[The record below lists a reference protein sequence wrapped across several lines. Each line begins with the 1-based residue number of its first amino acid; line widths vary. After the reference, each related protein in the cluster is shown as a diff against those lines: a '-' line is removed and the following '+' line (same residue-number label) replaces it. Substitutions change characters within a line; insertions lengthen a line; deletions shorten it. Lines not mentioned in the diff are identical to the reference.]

1 MAKITF
7 FEAQQWAFSFIK
19 QFDNKYQA
27 DVMLLLQGQLNW
39 TQVELLTNYQKE
51 MTSAQWQQFKNNVEK
66 YCQDWPVQYLLGY
79 ADFFGLRLKVTQAT
93 LIPRPETQDLV
104 EWILQSEAA
113 TPKAVLDLGTGSGAI
128 GLALKAQNPAWQL
141 TLSDISA
148 AALAVA
154 KQNAKALNLNC
165 QYLLSDVL
173 ADFSKEAKYD
183 ILVSNPPYIAA
194 DEIEYMDESVLKYE
208 PSSALFA
215 KNHGL
220 AIYQKIAKQAPQHLT
235 KHGKIYLEIGFKQ
248 ADAVSEL
255 FKKQYPDAKI
265 EVKQDLSGHDRMVK
279 VSF

>member
-7 FEAQQWAFSFIK
+7 FKAQQWAFSFIK

-27 DVMLLLQGQLNW
+27 DVMLLLQGQFNW

-51 MTSAQWQQFKNNVEK
+51 MTADQWQQFKNNVEK

-104 EWILQSEAA
+104 EWILQNESAER
-113 TPKAVLDLGTGSGAI
+113 KSVLDLGTGSGAI
-128 GLALKAQNPAWQL
+128 GLALKSQRPKWQL
-141 TLSDISA
+141 TLSDLSP

-154 KQNAKALNLNC
+154 KQNGQTLNLAC
-165 QYLLSDVL
+165 QYLVSDVL
-173 ADFSKEAKYD
+173 AGVCKEMKYD
-183 ILVSNPPYIAA
+183 ILVSNPPYIAL
-194 DEIEYMDESVLKYE
+194 DEVKYMDESVLKYE
-208 PSSALFA
+208 PHSALFA
-215 KNHGL
+215 KNQGL
-220 AIYQKIAKQAPQHLT
+220 AIYQKIALQAPQHLT

-248 ADAVSEL
+248 ANAVSAI
-255 FKKQYPDAKI
+255 FKKLYPTAKV
-265 EVKQDLSGHDRMVK
+265 EVKQDLSGHDRMIK